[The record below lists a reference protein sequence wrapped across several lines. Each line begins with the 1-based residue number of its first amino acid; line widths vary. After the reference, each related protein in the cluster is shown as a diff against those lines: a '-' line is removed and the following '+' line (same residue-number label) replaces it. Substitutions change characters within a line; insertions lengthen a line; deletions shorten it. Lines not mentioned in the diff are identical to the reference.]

1 MAELYE
7 KLLQDSERNKAEL
20 MAKYEEQ
27 AKTRDEKLIK
37 LRIDNSIL
45 STIQRRTAQTMI

>member
-1 MAELYE
+1 MAETYE

-20 MAKYEEQ
+20 LAKYEEQ
-27 AKTRDEKLIK
+27 AKTRDEKLSK

-45 STIQRRTAQTMI
+45 SIYQRKTAQTMI